1 MLGVVDALPGVE
13 APGVENS
20 TTESSAGRTNDQ
32 EEHVD
37 EPEALRP
44 DASSADML
52 ARPSVHGGV
61 GRRAACVERATVIM
75 QDPWEGGSLGG
86 SLLGG
91 GSLGALG
98 DPSRGVTMM
107 DDSDDDD
114 EEEEEEEDE
123 DDDDDEDDLPPPL
136 PSP

>member
-1 MLGVVDALPGVE
+1 MSPGVEAPGIDKLEAGGGGEAEAMLGVVDALPGVE
-13 APGVENS
+13 ALGVENS
-20 TTESSAGRTNDQ
+20 TTESPAGRTNDQ

-44 DASSADML
+44 DADML

-91 GSLGALG
+91 
-98 DPSRGVTMM
+98 DPWGPWGI
-107 DDSDDDD
+107 
-114 EEEEEEEDE
+114 
-123 DDDDDEDDLPPPL
+123 PPGG
-136 PSP
+136 

>member
-52 ARPSVHGGV
+52 ARPAVHRGV
-61 GRRAACVERATVIM
+61 GRRAACVERAT
-75 QDPWEGGSLGG
+75 EKGGSLGG
-86 SLLGG
+86 SLLGRDPWGPWGIPPG
-91 GSLGALG
+91 G
-98 DPSRGVTMM
+98 
-107 DDSDDDD
+107 
-114 EEEEEEEDE
+114 
-123 DDDDDEDDLPPPL
+123 
-136 PSP
+136 